1 MRRPHTSPHTRP
13 LAVRVVMCQLG
24 CISIRLGEPQYLPE
38 LVMAGL
44 HATNHS
50 TDIDKCGLT
59 VSLLSLPVSAL
70 TCGDHGWP
78 PAPAW
83 PGGQGGN
90 KFEI

>member
-1 MRRPHTSPHTRP
+1 
-13 LAVRVVMCQLG
+13 MCQLG

-44 HATNHS
+44 DATNHS
-50 TDIDKCGLT
+50 TDIDKWGLT

-78 PAPAW
+78 PAWPAGQEEIKLKYKSR
-83 PGGQGGN
+83 GGEV
-90 KFEI
+90 FLSR